1 MEQNKY
7 DVAKD
12 SGVTDQQALVKK
24 TLTSPKA
31 RKRFQIP
38 GGKKMT
44 HPEDGTI
51 HTKED
56 MVEAVYT
63 WLRHTRFFNEVK
75 ISFAAAPDKLKTK
88 TTKVVDFDATVDG
101 QPIWQVH
108 PGRKHYLAEK
118 ITEILYSHKNVVA
131 IEVTKQSISVT
142 TDTENKFDDKS
153 EDWSPYVEFLPNYK
167 AKGEYAIYRS

>member
-12 SGVTDQQALVKK
+12 SGVQHQQALVKK
-24 TLTSPKA
+24 TLPSPKA

-38 GGKKMT
+38 GGKLMMD
-44 HPEDGTI
+44 PVDGTI

-63 WLRHTRFFNEVK
+63 WLRHTRFFNEVT
-75 ISFAAAPDKLKTK
+75 ISFARDLTKVKTK
-88 TTKVVDFDATVDG
+88 SSKVLDFDASPDG
-101 QPIWQVH
+101 SPIWQVH
-108 PGRKHYLAEK
+108 PARKHYLAEK
-118 ITEILYSHKNVVA
+118 IAEYLFANKNVVA
-131 IEVTKQSISVT
+131 VEVTSKALTLVF
-142 TDTENKFDDKS
+142 DADAKFDPKS
-153 EDWSPYVEFLPNYK
+153 ENWGPYVEFLPNYK